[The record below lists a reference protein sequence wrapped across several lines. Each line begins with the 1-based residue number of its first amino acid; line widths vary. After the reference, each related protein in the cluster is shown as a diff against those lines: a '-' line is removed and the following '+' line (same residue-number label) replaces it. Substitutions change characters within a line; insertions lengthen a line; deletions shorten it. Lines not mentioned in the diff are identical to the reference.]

1 MFWHDSPF
9 FKEHTPSLKPFTVKE
24 ITSMNSAVNATFYM
38 EKICEFHYNTRW
50 HHSHARTCQC
60 SDYNNTYIVGA
71 LSWHVKLK
79 Y

>member
-1 MFWHDSPF
+1 
-9 FKEHTPSLKPFTVKE
+9 
-24 ITSMNSAVNATFYM
+24 MNSAVNATFYM